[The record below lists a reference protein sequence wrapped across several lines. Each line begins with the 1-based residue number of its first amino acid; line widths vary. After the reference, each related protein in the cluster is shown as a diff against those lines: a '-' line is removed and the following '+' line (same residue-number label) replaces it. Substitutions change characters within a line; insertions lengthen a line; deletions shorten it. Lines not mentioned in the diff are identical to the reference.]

1 MFKNLRQGKKAS
13 QVLILLML
21 GCTEVN
27 PIAETNV
34 LYKRD
39 VRIGFEG
46 QEFFGVAVLPPRE
59 RYELELTFAGE
70 LDLFT
75 FRSCH
80 REVTQE
86 DAGGGKIFGKKNKVS
101 YTYVPVSPIETAKQC
116 TVEIEG
122 HEAEK
127 GRHSWAFL
135 EFETPLETLP
145 GLTICNGVRKQW
157 KGVSV
162 CQSLAGLIQNVVFT
176 RPVRAFHSD
185 DCPGVYTKDNLSFE
199 VMQGKGRCSYS
210 FRTMGEE
217 PRDWHRYTSFGYSEI
232 LVRSL

>member
-1 MFKNLRQGKKAS
+1 MFKNICKSKKAG
-13 QVLILLML
+13 QLLILLML

-27 PIAETNV
+27 QTADTSII
-34 LYKRD
+34 YKRD
-39 VRIGFEG
+39 VRIVFEG
-46 QEFFGVAVLPPRE
+46 QEYYGVAVLPPRE

-101 YTYVPVSPIETAKQC
+101 YTYAPMNPLESGKIC

-122 HEAEK
+122 HEVGK

-135 EFETPLETLP
+135 DFETPLETLP
-145 GLTICNGVRKQW
+145 GLTICNGVRKQF

-162 CQSLAGLIQNVVFT
+162 CQSLAGLIQNVIFT
-176 RPVRAFHSD
+176 RPVKAFHAD

-199 VMQGKGRCSYS
+199 IMQGKGRCAYS
-210 FRTMGEE
+210 FRGIDE
-217 PRDWHRYTSFGYSEI
+217 PRNWHRYTTFGYSEI